1 MEKLPEELLD
11 HIVCEVMNPLPNRYN
26 TSYGYLLDLSMVS
39 RKFRRITETYIYRS
53 LIMFGDNE
61 AELLQTMSSRPELSR
76 HTRGIHIMA
85 YYRLPSKVLDFVL
98 HLPNLQRLDIDIV
111 SCRLSKV
118 IPILRLPSITVLILS
133 DVSLQRSY
141 SRDERDWTFVN
152 DNITYLEISF
162 SSSDIVW
169 EDGEEMRSFAA
180 VFRKLQCLHINS
192 IYKGPDA
199 ASLNS
204 PAFRCLVHMF
214 KHAFETTLRDFSF
227 MYNDLDHGDMYGG
240 DVGVSARFDARAIL
254 RHSRLEHLMIDT
266 ICLDTPRHTQA
277 LRSLALGPSCLPASL
292 HTLYVRHLVASGNLN
307 PVEKNLMHS
316 DEAQCL
322 SQLVNLAA
330 RRLRFP
336 HLERMTL
343 AISLPAFFEEVA
355 SRVVRVQSRQA
366 KVPLELMFMSHWD
379 YISDYTPKSWPDY
392 DAARDPRQSLYD
404 PTYISYDN
412 KGLC

>member
-1 MEKLPEELLD
+1 MEKLSEELLD
-11 HIVCEVMNPLPNRYN
+11 HIVCEVMNPLPNRFN
-26 TSYGYLLDLSMVS
+26 TCYDDLLSLSMVS
-39 RKFRRITETYIYRS
+39 RKFCRITEPYIYRS

-61 AELLQTMSSRPELSR
+61 VELLQTMNSRPALSR
-76 HTRGIHIMA
+76 YTTGIHIM
-85 YYRLPSKVLDFVL
+85 YYYHLPREVLDFVL
-98 HLPNLQRLDIDIV
+98 HLPNLQRLDIDIA

-118 IPILRLPSITVLILS
+118 IPILKLPSITVLILS
-133 DVSLQRSY
+133 DVSLKRND
-141 SRDERDWTFVN
+141 SRDKYDWTFAN

-162 SSSDIVW
+162 SDPEIGW
-169 EDGEEMRSFAA
+169 EACEEMRNFAA

-192 IYKGPDA
+192 VYEGPEA
-199 ASLNS
+199 TSLNG
-204 PAFRCLVHMF
+204 PAFRCLVQMF

-227 MYNDLDHGDMYGG
+227 MYNDLDHGAMYEG
-240 DVGVSARFDARAIL
+240 DVAVSDQFDARAIL

-266 ICLDTPRHTQA
+266 MCLHTPRHTQA
-277 LRSLALGPSCLPASL
+277 LRSLTIGPSCFPASL

-330 RRLRFP
+330 RKSRFP

-343 AISLPAFFEEVA
+343 AISLPAFFAEVA

-366 KVPLELMFMSHWD
+366 KIQLDLMFM
-379 YISDYTPKSWPDY
+379 
-392 DAARDPRQSLYD
+392 
-404 PTYISYDN
+404 
-412 KGLC
+412 